1 TSELVRTGGRRR
13 QHAKP
18 HGLAGR
24 AAQRVVTRNR
34 LLMRTLSAVY
44 ESAPSQIPV
53 RQRFSCAGYSD
64 RDRCSK
70 RPVSTYRQCPKHS
83 WNAYTQG
90 GRAWQLCLPRSCKR
104 WSQTCWPTTELPRA
118 RRPRASTKKTADRDY
133 TVSIKPGAR
142 RTHLH

>member
-1 TSELVRTGGRRR
+1 CTCVALNSELSCTRPQRAARDRKKAQAWESCPSWTIRWRHGAEVRSSRRSSTKLTSWLSQKLTTSELVRTGGRRR

-53 RQRFSCAGYSD
+53 RQRFSCAGYRD

-70 RPVSTYRQCPKHS
+70 RPVST
-83 WNAYTQG
+83 
-90 GRAWQLCLPRSCKR
+90 
-104 WSQTCWPTTELPRA
+104 
-118 RRPRASTKKTADRDY
+118 
-133 TVSIKPGAR
+133 
-142 RTHLH
+142 